1 MGGELDLSTAPSL
14 RARIDQ
20 LITEGARRLLVSLED
35 VGFLD
40 SSGLSALVAS
50 RKAMGEVDGELALVC
65 GNESVLKVFNVTN
78 LDRVF
83 AIYGSMSEATG
94 N

>member
-14 RARIDQ
+14 RTRIDQ
-20 LITEGARRLLVSLED
+20 MITEGSRRLLVSLED

-50 RKAMGEVDGELALVC
+50 RKEMQAVGGELALVC
-65 GNESVLKVFNVTN
+65 RNEAVLKVFSVTN
-78 LDRVF
+78 LDRIF
-83 AIYGSMSEATG
+83 AIYGSMNEATQ